1 MSKNSSL
8 FAFVAGVAAG
18 ALLTA
23 FARTEEGRK
32 AKEAV
37 KSYVKDGLKDIRIEV
52 KDGDD
57 EEEPEEWNDGDA
69 GAADANGEDE

>member
-52 KDGDD
+52 KDGDED
-57 EEEPEEWNDGDA
+57 EPEEWNDGETDPETVSE
-69 GAADANGEDE
+69 EDE

>member
-57 EEEPEEWNDGDA
+57 EEPEEWNDGDA
-69 GAADANGEDE
+69 GAADAYEEDK